1 MTAPMVTRKGTFG
14 QAALP
19 WHPLPHMD
27 DYLLNLEVNENS
39 PSYIRTVKLGL
50 AYFGEFA
57 KDEGLVHPG
66 EIKRA
71 HLLRFQAFLIGKPIS
86 VRYRQ
91 QLLKYVRGWI
101 NWLEDTRL
109 ITESPWYNIKIGH
122 TAKKP
127 NPLEDEDLASLFA
140 AHRQQAFSISPFMF
154 HRREVILGLLYGW
167 GLRIHELHALNVS
180 NLDLRLEWV
189 TVKNKG
195 GGHKTL
201 PYGES
206 LKEVI
211 QRWQR
216 VRATHSKVGEDALL
230 VDSEGKRLSIQ
241 MIRKIVTELGE
252 RAGVPVNPHRLR
264 DTCGTHLLDGD
275 VPIDHVMKILGHASV
290 AQTRQYARVND
301 HKVKESHDAAMNG
314 RLNDLLFK
322 NTGDLP

>member
-1 MTAPMVTRKGTFG
+1 MVSRKGRFG
-14 QAALP
+14 QDALP
-19 WHPLPHMD
+19 WNPLPYMD
-27 DYLLNLEVNENS
+27 DYLLFLEVNENS
-39 PSYIRTVKLGL
+39 KDYIRTVKLGL
-50 AYFGEFA
+50 AYFGNFA
-57 KDEGLVHPG
+57 LEEGLKHPG
-66 EIKRA
+66 EIKRE
-71 HLLRFQAFLIGKPIS
+71 HLLRFQAWLIGKPIS

-91 QLLKYVRGWI
+91 QLMKYTRGWL
-101 NWLEDTRL
+101 NYLEASRL
-109 ITESPWYNIKIGH
+109 ITESPWVNIKIGH
-122 TAKKP
+122 IAKKP
-127 NPLEDEDLASLFA
+127 NPLENEDLESLFS
-140 AHRQQAFSISPFMF
+140 AHRMQAFSLSPFMY
-154 HRREVILGLLYGW
+154 HRRDVILALLYGW

-195 GGHKTL
+195 GGHKNL

-206 LKEVI
+206 LKEVV
-211 QRWQR
+211 QRWLR
-216 VRATHSKVGEDALL
+216 VRANHSKVGEDALL

-241 MIRKIVTELGE
+241 MIRKIVTELGD

-264 DTCGTHLLDGD
+264 DTCGTNLLDSD

-322 NTGDLP
+322 RTGDLNDN